1 MASKQEWLFTFLIW
15 ILILSTKKSR
25 TQHKFKS
32 IQSRNK
38 PITLLIKIL
47 ENGNIISWLKILKFT
62 QVQGIQRFVIQT
74 IWKVLLIHYNL
85 DKDVNLKTVQEVKL
99 STLATF
105 QNLDLDTLLEYNWIN
120 NKTVAEME
128 HYGENITGHVIMVK
142 QFSIDLIKLKLGTSQ
157 KSNNPIKFDILYSIY

>member
-1 MASKQEWLFTFLIW
+1 M
-15 ILILSTKKSR
+15 
-25 TQHKFKS
+25 
-32 IQSRNK
+32 
-38 PITLLIKIL
+38 
-47 ENGNIISWLKILKFT
+47 
-62 QVQGIQRFVIQT
+62 
-74 IWKVLLIHYNL
+74 LIHYNL

-142 QFSIDLIKLKLGTSQ
+142 QFSIDLIKLKLATSQ